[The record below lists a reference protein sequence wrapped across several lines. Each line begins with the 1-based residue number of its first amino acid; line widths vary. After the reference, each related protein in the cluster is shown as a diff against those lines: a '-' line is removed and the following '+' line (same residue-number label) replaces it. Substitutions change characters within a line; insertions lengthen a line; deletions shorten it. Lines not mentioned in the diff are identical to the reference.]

1 MEANATK
8 TNKQLK
14 KELIDLVLK
23 RSGTSKKEL
32 LDFAIDNFLTI
43 NAASYLTTKEK
54 EYFKSVFICRK

>member
-23 RSGTSKKEL
+23 KSGLTKKEIL
-32 LDFAIDNFLTI
+32 NSAIDRFIALNG
-43 NAASYLTTKEK
+43 ARYLTKKEK
-54 EYFKSVFICRK
+54 EYFKSVFICYE